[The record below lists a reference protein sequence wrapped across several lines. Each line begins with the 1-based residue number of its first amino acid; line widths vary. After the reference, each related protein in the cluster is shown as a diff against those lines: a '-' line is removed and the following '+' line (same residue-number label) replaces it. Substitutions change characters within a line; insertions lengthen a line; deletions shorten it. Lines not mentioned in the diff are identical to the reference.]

1 VTEKKVA
8 VLLANS
14 GVTCACQGSQPAQS
28 QEDKFCGL
36 YCDLKGDIEQ
46 AHTLAQQLQGFGWSP
61 FSSFSWTSRDK
72 DGIAT
77 SRVMSEVLPSADA
90 AKPVI
95 TQYDKCN
102 ALAIKV
108 WLESHNKGPDAV
120 MEDMNELPPLQW
132 QTICGQLAWELA
144 EATSQTQRLKSDTQ
158 ELFADTQHSLSI
170 STPAVNKTYLEG
182 FQRKCTQYIS
192 LLDKTMDTLEQ
203 ATQTAYRLRCWQ
215 PTPLVTAEK

>member
-1 VTEKKVA
+1 MA

-14 GVTCACQGSQPAQS
+14 GVTCARQGSQPAQS
-28 QEDKFCGL
+28 QEDEFCGL
-36 YCDLKGDIEQ
+36 YCDLKGYIEQ

-72 DGIAT
+72 DNIEEFW
-77 SRVMSEVLPSADA
+77 VMLEVLPSADA
-90 AKPVI
+90 AKPLI
-95 TQYDKCN
+95 TQYDKCT

-108 WLESHNKGPDAV
+108 WLESHNKEPGAF
-120 MEDMNELPPLQW
+120 MKETNELPLLQW
-132 QTICGQLAWELA
+132 QAICGQLAWELA

-158 ELFADTQHSLSI
+158 ELFADTQHNLSI
-170 STPAVNKTYLEG
+170 STPAINKTYLEG

-192 LLDKTMDTLEQ
+192 LLDKAMDTLEQ

-215 PTPLVTAEK
+215 PTPWVTAEK

>member
-1 VTEKKVA
+1 MA

-14 GVTCACQGSQPAQS
+14 GVTCAQQGSQPAQS

-36 YCDLKGDIEQ
+36 YCDLKGYIEQ
-46 AHTLAQQLQGFGWSP
+46 AHTLALELKSFGWSP
-61 FSSFSWTSRDK
+61 FDSFSWASRDK

-77 SRVMSEVLPSADA
+77 SWVMSEVLPSADA
-90 AKPVI
+90 AKPLI

-108 WLESHNKGPDAV
+108 WLESHNKEPGAV
-120 MEDMNELPPLQW
+120 MEDTNELPPLQW
-132 QTICGQLAWELA
+132 QAICGQLAWELA

-158 ELFADTQHSLSI
+158 ELFADTQRSLSI
-170 STPAVNKTYLEG
+170 STPAINKTYLEG

-192 LLDKTMDTLEQ
+192 LLDKTMDTFEQ
-203 ATQTAYRLRCWQ
+203 AKQTAYQLRCRQ
-215 PTPLVTAEK
+215 SAPLVTAEE